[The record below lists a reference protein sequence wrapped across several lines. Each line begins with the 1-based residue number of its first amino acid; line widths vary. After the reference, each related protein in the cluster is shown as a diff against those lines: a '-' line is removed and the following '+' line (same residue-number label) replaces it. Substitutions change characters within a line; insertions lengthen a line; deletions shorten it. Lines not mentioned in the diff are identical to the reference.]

1 MLIVDIKWADDGPF
15 CVLKWATNLWTTKY
29 KERFFCSKYFR
40 FFFFVF
46 FFVCFKSNHQLLERN
61 IAYKSHED
69 KCVAYSSYTRI
80 KFWSRWDVMWCG
92 RVEYSPPFFLLR
104 EDWHLVSIEWLGSKM
119 RCRPGMAE
127 GRGTLKG
134 APAAA
139 AAGRGARQVPLR
151 ECTSSR
157 WPSEPE
163 PWPCTTLYRC
173 GKTA

>member
-1 MLIVDIKWADDGPF
+1 MMDHFVCWSGQRTWELQNIRHA
-15 CVLKWATNLWTTKY
+15 
-29 KERFFCSKYFR
+29 
-40 FFFFVF
+40 FFVGIFLGFFSCWSF
-46 FFVCFKSNHQLLERN
+46 FFVCLKSNHQLLERN
-61 IAYKSHED
+61 IAFQIHED

-80 KFWSRWDVMWCG
+80 KFGSRWDVMWCG

-104 EDWHLVSIEWLGSKM
+104 EDWHLVSIEWLGSEM

-127 GRGTLKG
+127 GRDTLKG
-134 APAAA
+134 AAA

-151 ECTSSR
+151 ECTSSQ

-163 PWPCTTLYRC
+163 LWPCTTLYRC